1 MDGDSIQTAPA
12 VETAE
17 LFRRASLWLTGLS
30 IAIAFVMVVSSA
42 IRVDA
47 SGTPELAFIAA
58 AFLVV
63 ARIFRVRRRLSRIGD
78 GLGALGLSWLG
89 GLASAVVAIV
99 GLQMHF
105 PLADGR
111 LRTLDGLF
119 GFDGLAVIDWLT
131 RQPEWLMSAL
141 SAAYFDTIPFL
152 YLGMIV
158 LALLGDR
165 VEVWRAAFCFIGT
178 VLTTCLISAVT
189 PAKGLGS
196 WASPELIARLPEVSI
211 RHFWPSF
218 EKFYDRANPVL
229 QVDSIGGVVCFPS
242 FHTIM
247 GLIAVA
253 MWRKHPIVF
262 WPALACLA
270 LMLVSTLPFGG
281 HYAVD
286 LVGGAAVWGAWF
298 ALSRRL
304 EAASLEGALAPLS
317 RKLTVAGVS

>member
-1 MDGDSIQTAPA
+1 VDEDTIPTGQPLEA
-12 VETAE
+12 AE
-17 LFRRASLWLTGLS
+17 LYRRASLWLTGLS
-30 IAIAFVMVVSSA
+30 IAIAFVMVMSSA

-47 SGTPELAFIAA
+47 SGTPELAFLAA

-63 ARIFRVRRRLSRIGD
+63 ARIFRVRSRLSRIGD

-89 GLASAVVAIV
+89 GLASAVVAII
-99 GLQMHF
+99 GLRMHF

-111 LRTLDGLF
+111 LNALDHFF
-119 GFDGLAVIDWLT
+119 GFDGLAVIHWLT
-131 RQPEWLMSAL
+131 TQPEWLMSAM
-141 SAAYFDTIPFL
+141 SAAYFYTIPFL

-178 VLTTCLISAVT
+178 VLTTCLISAIT

-196 WASPELIARLPEVSI
+196 WASPELVARLPKVSI

-218 EKFYDRANPVL
+218 EKFYDGANPVL
-229 QVDSIGGVVCFPS
+229 QVDSIGGVVSFPS

-253 MWRKHPIVF
+253 MWRKYPIVF
-262 WPALACLA
+262 WPALGCFG
-270 LMLVSTLPFGG
+270 LMLVATLPFGG

-286 LVGGAAVWGAWF
+286 LIGGGAVWAAWF

-304 EAASLEGALAPLS
+304 EAASMGTAPAPLS
-317 RKLTVAGVS
+317 RKLTAAGVS